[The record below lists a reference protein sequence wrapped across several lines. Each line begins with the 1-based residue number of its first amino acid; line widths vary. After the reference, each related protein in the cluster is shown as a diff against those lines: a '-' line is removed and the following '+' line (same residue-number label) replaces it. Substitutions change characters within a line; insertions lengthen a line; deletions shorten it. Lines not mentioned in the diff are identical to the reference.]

1 MPVTRGS
8 CFPQAL
14 SRDSRIADF
23 EMVAGCG
30 LAWAMSKLGNVGK
43 IRYISMNIALPRSVN
58 DGRSLSRHIG
68 CALNPGLFR
77 MRRLFAYAIFVVLT
91 VPAQTAHADDIQLY
105 AAGSLR
111 GALTEVAKA
120 FEAQTGHHVP
130 AKFGPSGALK
140 DEIVDGAKADV
151 FASANMEHPAALS
164 AAHRSG
170 PVYLFARNQLC
181 ALARPGLAV
190 DGSSLLDRL
199 LDPAVTLGTSTPKS
213 DPSGDYA
220 WEVFAKADTVKPG
233 ARAALEQ
240 KAQKLTGAAD
250 SAAPPAGR
258 AVYGWHIAE
267 GHADI
272 FLAYCTAAAEAKE
285 QYPDQQIIQ
294 LPPELAVGADYGL
307 TVVTGAPPAAAQFA
321 RFVRSADGQR
331 ILTSFGFAPGQEK
344 GETP

>member
-1 MPVTRGS
+1 
-8 CFPQAL
+8 
-14 SRDSRIADF
+14 
-23 EMVAGCG
+23 
-30 LAWAMSKLGNVGK
+30 
-43 IRYISMNIALPRSVN
+43 
-58 DGRSLSRHIG
+58 
-68 CALNPGLFR
+68 
-77 MRRLFAYAIFVVLT
+77 MRRIFVYAVFVVLT

-111 GALTEVAKA
+111 GALTEIAKA
-120 FEAQTGHHVP
+120 FEAQTGQQVP

-140 DEIVDGAKADV
+140 DEIANGAKADV

-164 AAHRSG
+164 AAHRS
-170 PVYLFARNQLC
+170 PVYLFARNRLC
-181 ALARPGLAV
+181 ALVKPGLSV
-190 DGSSLLDRL
+190 DSSSLLDRL
-199 LDPAVTLGTSTPKS
+199 LDPAITLGTSTPKS

-220 WEVFAKADTVKPG
+220 WEVFAKADAIKPG

-240 KAQKLTGAAD
+240 KAQKLTGASD

-272 FLAYCTAAAEAKE
+272 FLAYCTASAEAKQ

-307 TVVTGAPPAAAQFA
+307 TVMTGAPPVAMQFA
-321 RFVRSADGQR
+321 RFVLSADGQR